1 MRGSDLKRSWN
12 DTSVSQCIW
21 NQTESSLQYLL
32 LQCDNAIWLKF
43 FWLVEISS
51 EKIFAVCGYQVWFGQ
66 KLQKLDNLRI
76 DMYNK
81 KFMNHCSSSSFV
93 MLNGLLVFTWT
104 VLLCFCS
111 DKFWFFISNYYSK
124 IFDWPIICIWATSP
138 VKPVNSSFVSLS
150 MPVDW
155 NSVEDSSL
163 PLRIIFPLSCSFS
176 SSEDKSLTSDSSGWV
191 RHNSSTNLRW
201 LVLFPHWNFI
211 FCLKLYSK

>member
-66 KLQKLDNLRI
+66 KLQKLDNLTI
-76 DMYNK
+76 D
-81 KFMNHCSSSSFV
+81 
-93 MLNGLLVFTWT
+93 T